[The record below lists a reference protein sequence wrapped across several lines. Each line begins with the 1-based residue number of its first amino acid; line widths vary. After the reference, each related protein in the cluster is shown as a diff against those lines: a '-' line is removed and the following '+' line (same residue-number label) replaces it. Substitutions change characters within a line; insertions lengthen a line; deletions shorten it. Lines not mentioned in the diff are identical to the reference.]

1 MLNHVVKPCHQD
13 KPFYF
18 ANYNV
23 ISLLNSPVGRIL
35 QRWRCS
41 CLSSLCIRFVKKQF
55 FSVANNGEMMGGGI
69 LDYTPSGP

>member
-1 MLNHVVKPCHQD
+1 MLILVVQPCKQD

-18 ANYNV
+18 ANYKV

-41 CLSSLCIRFVKKQF
+41 CHETCCVIY
-55 FSVANNGEMMGGGI
+55 I
-69 LDYTPSGP
+69 PSPKAPGYKSHNLFH